1 MYPDETSGCS
11 KTNSLLERQRA
22 KKCEPQLLRSLPLYL
37 LIPLKK
43 ARGWGWGGGGAGVVL
58 NQYLGIGKPLI
69 V

>member
-43 ARGWGWGGGGAGVVL
+43 AWGGGWGGGAGVVL

>member
-11 KTNSLLERQRA
+11 KTNSLLERQRP

-43 ARGWGWGGGGAGVVL
+43 ARGWGWGGGGAVVVL

>member
-11 KTNSLLERQRA
+11 KTNSLFIERQRA

-43 ARGWGWGGGGAGVVL
+43 ARGWGWGGGAGVVL
-58 NQYLGIGKPLI
+58 NQYLGMGKPLI